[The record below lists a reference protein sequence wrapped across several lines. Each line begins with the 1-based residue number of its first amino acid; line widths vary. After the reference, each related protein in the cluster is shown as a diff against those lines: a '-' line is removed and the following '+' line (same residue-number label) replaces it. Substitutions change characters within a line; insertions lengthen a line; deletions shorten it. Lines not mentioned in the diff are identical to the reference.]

1 MVRNPLSQRHA
12 AARALRQ
19 FTFATAS
26 LLISISVAQA
36 EPRAADPL
44 NVQAS
49 VPPLVHESAFA
60 QYRRL
65 GEVSVGSWRD
75 ANDTV
80 SRIGGW
86 RAYAREARQPDSSSS
101 SPSSAPPPAAPA
113 ASAPISKP
121 PEPVKAMPQGHDGHK
136 MN

>member
-1 MVRNPLSQRHA
+1 MARKQACMRHA
-12 AARALRQ
+12 AVRALRQ
-19 FTFATAS
+19 LTFIAAA
-26 LLISISVAQA
+26 LLTLPLNSVAQA

-44 NVQAS
+44 NARAS

-65 GEVSVGSWRD
+65 ADAPVGSWRE
-75 ANDTV
+75 ANDNV

-86 RAYAREARQPDSSSS
+86 RAYAREARQPDASA
-101 SPSSAPPPAAPA
+101 SAPPPAVPSA

-121 PEPVKAMPQGHDGHK
+121 PSPKAMPQIHDGHK